1 MKGKTVKFNT
11 SGFEEWDE
19 PPPYVT
25 GRAGREHVR
34 RSAEL
39 RPGRHHKYSQRYATR
54 PPMRT
59 SSLWYS
65 S

>member
-1 MKGKTVKFNT
+1 MTSKTAKFNP
-11 SGFEEWDE
+11 SGFKDRDE
-19 PPPYVT
+19 PTPYVT
-25 GRAGREHVR
+25 GRASHEHAR
-34 RSAEL
+34 RSAEW
-39 RPGRHHKYSQRYATR
+39 RPGRHHRYGQREATR

>member
-1 MKGKTVKFNT
+1 MTGKTAKFNT
-11 SGFEEWDE
+11 SGFEDWCQ
-19 PPPYVT
+19 PTPYVT
-25 GRAGREHVR
+25 GRASHEHAR

-39 RPGRHHKYSQRYATR
+39 RPGRLHRYGQRYATR